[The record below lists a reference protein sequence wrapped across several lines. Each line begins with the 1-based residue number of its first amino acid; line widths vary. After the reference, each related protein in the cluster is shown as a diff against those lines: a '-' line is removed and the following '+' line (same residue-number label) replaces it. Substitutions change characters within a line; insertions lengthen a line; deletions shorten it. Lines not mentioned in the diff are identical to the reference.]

1 MRQDARY
8 TRGSCG
14 SAALPA
20 SGWHTADNPQGTS
33 AGYPGPDAKIE
44 LAGLHP
50 GGMTQEAEPEIFRFL
65 HAKSPEPVIGYGG
78 VKGIFAYYK
87 AVHDFGF

>member
-1 MRQDARY
+1 
-8 TRGSCG
+8 
-14 SAALPA
+14 
-20 SGWHTADNPQGTS
+20 
-33 AGYPGPDAKIE
+33 
-44 LAGLHP
+44 
-50 GGMTQEAEPEIFRFL
+50 MTQDAEPEIFRFL